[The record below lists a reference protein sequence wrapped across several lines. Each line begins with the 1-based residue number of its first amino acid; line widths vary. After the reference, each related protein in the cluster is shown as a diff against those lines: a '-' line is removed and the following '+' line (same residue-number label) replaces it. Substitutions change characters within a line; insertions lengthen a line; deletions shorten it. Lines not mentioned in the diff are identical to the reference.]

1 MNTCCTRDR
10 HFFPHSTLAFNW
22 TPALTAHIHVPEL
35 FIVLC
40 ICLYYLLSTQGP
52 SPTSL
57 YIHIPNRDTDQISA
71 ATPSIKLSL
80 KPQRVVF
87 CLLWITY
94 QTSAASLLRAHLVF
108 YLIGESFV
116 CIYHPVFPVDE
127 KIFMGN
133 YNSNLSFYL
142 LK

>member
-1 MNTCCTRDR
+1 MNMCFTHDR
-10 HFFPHSTLAFNW
+10 HFFPHSMLAFNW
-22 TPALTAHIHVPEL
+22 TPALTVHIHVPEL

-40 ICLYYLLSTQGP
+40 IYLYNLLSMQGP

-80 KPQRVVF
+80 ESQRAVF
-87 CLLWITY
+87 CLLWISY
-94 QTSAASLLRAHLVF
+94 QTSAVSLLRTHLVF

-127 KIFMGN
+127 K
-133 YNSNLSFYL
+133 YL
-142 LK
+142 WAIIIAVYLFTY